1 MINIKWKRFQERV
14 IEYTTNFI
22 LEENKKDDS
31 NSSLII
37 KSPTG
42 SGKTL
47 MMLQTII
54 NVIQADRDRNQLVFL
69 WLAPGKGN
77 LEQQSMKKMIQFYP
91 EYACGDVNGI
101 MYNGFNAGTT
111 YFINWEKI
119 IKKGNKAT
127 SDNEIGNIH
136 DAAESARINNLKFVV
151 IVDEEH
157 VNDTK
162 KAYDF
167 MHEHIKPYKEIRI
180 SATAKETKGKQYIEI
195 TDREV
200 INSELITRSIFINP
214 EVTTKDVL
222 EDFDNEAFILIKT
235 AEERRKEIVKAYEE
249 IEPQYRINP
258 LVLIQIP
265 NKSGTKEIDPLL
277 EYIQE
282 DILQPMGVNIAN
294 GKLAIWLDKVKENLN
309 GIEERNSSVE
319 YLIFKQATATGW
331 DCPRAKIL
339 VKLRNNM
346 VEDFEIQTIGRIR
359 RMPSQKHF
367 DNDNIDNC
375 FLYTFDAKFK
385 DSVLMQSLG
394 TEAVKLTLKPEFK
407 NFMLPKEER
416 NMNQS
421 SYSENDWTKTLKLFY
436 EFLVKK
442 YGLSNNFMKNEI
454 ILADNGY
461 NVDYIHIHDDMRQGQ
476 IQELNSDVEQTLIRK
491 DVMYVYDN
499 QVAHN
504 DLTHAVDKL
513 KNILG
518 FNAKQLKDI
527 IATLISTAL
536 GRGEY
541 LTRYQIIN
549 IDNTHGRPPVFI
561 INNVEKLASDLREF
575 TSDVEL
581 LSNDDEFNTNSISRT
596 NWYIPFQDL
605 IKYDSKSAGKGI
617 LEKNVYSGYDKSMIT
632 PKNKIHSI
640 PEYLFELFCDNNNN
654 IKWYYK
660 NGDKGKP
667 YFSIIMQ
674 KLGVLKQQ
682 AFYPD
687 YILEDNQ
694 GNIWIIEAKGGE
706 DFAGNDKNIDDF
718 IKQKYQAL
726 KNYEKWY
733 NTQYEEKK
741 YNLKTGFVRDKENE
755 LYICVDD
762 EYEDNLNDPKWINI
776 KQFFKS

>member
-22 LEENKKDDS
+22 LEENKKDGS

-54 NVIQADRDRNQLVFL
+54 NVIQADKDRNQLVFL

-91 EYACGDVNGI
+91 EYACGDVNDI
-101 MYNGFNAGTT
+101 MHNGFNAGTT

-136 DAAESARINNLKFVV
+136 DAAEKARINNLKFVV

-180 SATAKETKGKQYIEI
+180 SATAKATKGKQYIEI
-195 TDREV
+195 ADQEV

-214 EVTTKDVL
+214 EVIVKDVL
-222 EDFDNEAFILIKT
+222 EDFDNEAYILIKT

-277 EYIQE
+277 EYIRE
-282 DILQPMGVNIAN
+282 VILEPMGINVAN

-309 GIEERNSSVE
+309 GIEERNSGVE

-385 DSVLMQSLG
+385 DSVLMEALG
-394 TEAVKLTLKPEFK
+394 TEVVKLSLKPEFT

-416 NMNQS
+416 NMNQTTH
-421 SYSENDWTKTLKLFY
+421 SEEDWKSTLKLFY
-436 EFLVKK
+436 EFMVKK
-442 YGLSNNFMKNEI
+442 YGLTNNLMKNEF
-454 ILADNGY
+454 ILSDNGY
-461 NVDYIHIHDDMRQGQ
+461 NVDYKHIHDDIRQGQ
-476 IQELNSDVEQTLIRK
+476 IQELSGIMEEALIRK
-491 DVMYVYDN
+491 DVHYAYDN
-499 QVAHN
+499 SVYHN

-518 FNAKQLKDI
+518 FNVEQLKKLI
-527 IATLISTAL
+527 NVLISSARTSN
-536 GRGEY
+536 EY
-541 LTRYQIIN
+541 LNRYQIIEIKN
-549 IDNTHGRPPVFI
+549 GLPQVFI

-575 TSDVEL
+575 TTDVEL
-581 LSNDDEFNTNSISRT
+581 LSNVDEFNANSISRT
-596 NWYIPFQDL
+596 NWYMPHQDL
-605 IKYDSKSAGKGI
+605 IQYDSKLAGQGVI
-617 LEKNVYSGYDKSMIT
+617 EKNVYSGYDKSMIT
-632 PKNKIHSI
+632 PKNKIHSL

-687 YILEDNQ
+687 YILEDNK

-755 LYICVDD
+755 LYICVDE